1 MNAIRVNSVI
11 ATGGGPLDDQIVY
24 MVETDNVFRFHTP
37 GRVHTYIRID
47 GKDIIFYQGVE
58 AWRDNSLD
66 QFDIV
71 SSSILP
77 TSTATWC
84 MSQKPASISPRSLF
98 RRFRCALRN
107 LIS

>member
-47 GKDIIFYQGVE
+47 GRDIIFYQGVE

-77 TSTATWC
+77 TITATSF
-84 MSQKPASISPRSLF
+84 MNQRPASISPRSLF